1 MRYKLFNSDCNIEL
15 DNLINKK
22 LKFDFILIDPP
33 YELENHGGTRKAMAK
48 RMAKVR
54 DEIDFISNGFDYD
67 TIFNKLIE
75 LQNVVNMCIFC
86 SNKQISKIMSWFE
99 NKGYS
104 VTLLVWKKTNP
115 SPLCN
120 LKHIS
125 DLEFI
130 VYVRGK
136 GAYWNSDENLEIKYK
151 LKQHSIINGKN
162 KFHPTEK
169 PVNLLKEL
177 IRLHTKENNVILDCF
192 MGSGSTGVACK
203 ELNRD
208 FIGIELNKEYFEIAK
223 KRMEE

>member
-1 MRYKLFNSDCNIEL
+1 MRYKLFNNDCNIEL
-15 DNLINKK
+15 DNLINEK
-22 LKFDFILIDPP
+22 LKFDFILTDPP
-33 YELENHGGTRKAMAK
+33 YELENHGGTRKAMAR
-48 RMAKVR
+48 RMNKVK

-67 TIFNKLIE
+67 IVFSKLIK

-86 SNKQISKIMSWFE
+86 SNRQISKIMGWFE

-136 GAYWNSDENLEIKYK
+136 GAYWNSDESLEIKYK

-162 KFHPTEK
+162 KLHPTEK

-177 IRLHTKENNVILDCF
+177 IRLHTRENDVILDCF
-192 MGSGSTGVACK
+192 MGSGSIGVACK

-223 KRMEE
+223 KRMED

>member
-1 MRYKLFNSDCNIEL
+1 MKYRLINGDCNKEL
-15 DNLINKK
+15 DKIIDTGF
-22 LKFDFILIDPP
+22 KFDFILIDPP
-33 YELENHGGTRKAMAK
+33 YKLENHGGTRKAMAR
-48 RMAKVR
+48 RMNKIK

-75 LQNVVNMCIFC
+75 LQNIINMCIFC
-86 SNKQISKIMSWFE
+86 SNKQISKIMGWFE
-99 NKGYS
+99 DKGYS

-177 IRLHTKENNVILDCF
+177 IRLHTKENDMILDCF

-203 ELNRD
+203 ELNRN
-208 FIGIELNKEYFEIAK
+208 FVGIELNKEYFEIAER
-223 KRMEE
+223 RMEE

>member
-223 KRMEE
+223 KRMGE